1 MPFDLNTAK
10 PVTGGFDLSSAKPVT
25 DTKPKQRE
33 KSTKVASAISGAVQ
47 GATFG
52 WADEIFGMAMDA
64 LSKGDQYEQAR
75 DSYRQRDQQDRN
87 DNPWTY
93 GLSEVAGGMALPGGA
108 GVSGAKAL
116 NAGVKAVRPIG
127 ALAAAGATSGG
138 IAGAGF
144 SEGETTGEV
153 AGDAALGAGLGAV
166 LSPAIAK
173 GSESLMRGVS
183 NVAGGVRRKFLSSP
197 QEQASMRVARSLQD
211 EGLYSADAIRE
222 KLNALGPDGRLA
234 DIGPVLQQEAVR
246 AAKNTGP
253 GRKLAVDFVEKRQS
267 GQESRLQ
274 KIARET
280 VDPKW
285 TDYRGYVRQ
294 IDTARKEQAKEAY
307 EAAYLQYVA
316 PTDTLTD
323 LSHTNDYFRTA
334 MEKAVKGVKN
344 KVDVSMSA
352 EEMVSDGKVST
363 RLMDQVM
370 RELKDMKESAYRAG
384 NSELSKDIKAVRDL
398 VKGEV
403 FKQNPYLERAMSIH
417 QGGREVQEAAQ
428 YGREMLT
435 KRVRLDELTDV
446 MEDWSESQV
455 DSMRVGMLQGIFD
468 KLEDASDTQNSASRV
483 INSSRVKKLLR
494 ETFKDEGRYQKFM
507 DAIDAENAM
516 QSTRNKTVGGSPT
529 YELAADRGLPPFGGG
544 AVQTAGNWLRH
555 FWRKLGGEE
564 ADLSQL
570 KAEDWNELTKYL
582 FSDVNDE
589 TLKKLVAP
597 TLRMR
602 VKGSGVLDNTAGS
615 FGISTSNMTGGMVAD
630 LTRD

>member
-1 MPFDLNTAK
+1 MAVKFLDEEK
-10 PVTGGFDLSSAKPVT
+10 PRVVFLDEEPR
-25 DTKPKQRE
+25 PERE
-33 KSTKVASAISGAVQ
+33 KSTMGASAISGALQ

-52 WADEIFGMAMDA
+52 WADEIFGLAMDA

-75 DSYRQRDQQDRN
+75 DSYRKRDSQDRN

-93 GLSEVAGGMALPGGA
+93 GLSEVAGGMAIPGGA
-108 GVSGAKAL
+108 GVGGAKAL

-144 SEGETTGEV
+144 SEGGTAKEV

-173 GSESLMRGVS
+173 GSESLMRGAS
-183 NVAGGVRRKFLSSP
+183 NIAGGVRRKVLSTP
-197 QEQASMRVARSLQD
+197 QEQASMRVAKSLQD
-211 EGLYSADAIRE
+211 EGMYSVESIRS
-222 KLNALGPDGRLA
+222 KLDALGTEGRLA
-234 DIGPVLQQEAVR
+234 DIGPVLQQEAIR

-253 GRKLAVDFVEKRQS
+253 GRKLAIDFVEKRQM

-294 IDTARKEQAKEAY
+294 IDAARKEQAREAY
-307 EAAYLQYVA
+307 EAAYLQYVE
-316 PTDTLTD
+316 PTEILTD
-323 LSHTNDYFRTA
+323 LSQSNDYFKTA

-344 KVDVSMSA
+344 KVDVAMSA

-370 RELKDMKESAYRAG
+370 RELKDMKDAAFRSG
-384 NSELSKDIKAVRDL
+384 NAELSKDIKDVRNL
-398 VKGEV
+398 VKDEV
-403 FKQNPYLERAMSIH
+403 FAQNPYLKRAMSIH
-417 QGGREVQEAAQ
+417 QGGMEVKEAAQ

-435 KRVRLDELTDV
+435 KKVRLDELADV
-446 MEDWSESQV
+446 MEDWSESEV

-468 KLEDASDTQNSASRV
+468 KLEDASDTQNSAARV

-507 DAIDAENAM
+507 DAIEAENTM
-516 QSTRNKTVGGSPT
+516 QATRNKTVGGSPT
-529 YELAADRGLPPFGGG
+529 YELTNGGQLPPFGGG
-544 AVQTAGNWLRH
+544 AMQTAGNWLRH

-564 ADLSQL
+564 AELSQL
-570 KAEDWNELTKYL
+570 KSDDWNELTKYL
-582 FSDVNDE
+582 FDDVDDA
-589 TLKKLVAP
+589 TLQKLIAP